1 MTALSTISR
10 RELAHRTSNGVEI
23 FLIWNQPGNR
33 ITVEVFDAR
42 SGEGFELPVDSSHA
56 LDAFHH
62 PYAYAAAHG
71 VRTQTTGP
79 DALAA

>member
-1 MTALSTISR
+1 MAKSLEQQLSEWES
-10 RELAHRTSNGVEI
+10 
-23 FLIWNQPGNR
+23 P
-33 ITVEVFDAR
+33 AR
-42 SGEGFELPVDSSHA
+42 MVQNSPYGEGFEFPVDSSHA

-71 VRTQTTGP
+71 VGTQTTGP